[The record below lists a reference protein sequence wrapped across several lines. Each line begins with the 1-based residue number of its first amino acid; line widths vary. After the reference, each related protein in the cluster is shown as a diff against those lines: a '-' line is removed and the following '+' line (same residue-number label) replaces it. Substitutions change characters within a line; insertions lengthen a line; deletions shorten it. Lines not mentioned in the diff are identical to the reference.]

1 MKRFSIIAIS
11 MIAALGISSPLL
23 AQEEV
28 TINSQEARNIVEI
41 NPYNLVTASYQ
52 GRFVDQGIPSGARF
66 IAAVKANQIQAQDL
80 VKTAISKGRLSES
93 TLNDQS
99 YLRHVK
105 SIMNNLDKN

>member
-23 AQEEV
+23 AQEKIS
-28 TINSQEARNIVEI
+28 TSSQEARNIVEI
-41 NPYNLVTASYQ
+41 TPYNLVTASYQ
-52 GRFVDQGIPSGARF
+52 GRFVDQGIPSGGRF
-66 IAAVKANQIQAQDL
+66 IAAIKANQIQAKDL
-80 VKTAISKGRLSES
+80 VQIAISKGRLSES
-93 TLNDQS
+93 TLNDRS